1 MYPSS
6 AAFKAA
12 VQTDHI
18 AVSKAEVWASD
29 QKLQEINISDGNVKI
44 DSGSAVRR
52 TCDVTLTT
60 GRESDNLVPDND
72 FDLLTPFGNELRLYR
87 GVQYTDGTKEYVPL
101 GVFVI
106 TDVAISDTNEG
117 VEIKLSGEDRSIRVS
132 RAKWTQPYQM
142 TSGTLEASLSALLKS
157 RFPDAEISFPTTN
170 VTVNQVL
177 LGAEND
183 NDPWKDAVE
192 IAELVG
198 FDLFFDQNGVVQMKQ
213 FPTLDGSVVVALF
226 TEGQGTTITQLN
238 RTIST
243 KQTYNGVIY
252 TIEGS
257 DVATPI
263 RVEAWDEDSSS
274 PTYRFGV
281 FGEVPAF
288 VTTSLLATESEAVRA
303 AASLLNTYIG
313 SQEVVNWD
321 SLVDPSLDVQDVV
334 YVKSNGAKVDRLVI
348 IDSLTIPLKPESSM
362 QADARTVRVVTV
374 GEEVIVG
381 TS

>member
-6 AAFKAA
+6 AAFKAE
-12 VQTDHI
+12 VRTDHI

-60 GRESDNLVPDND
+60 GRESDNLVPDSD

-87 GVQYTDGTKEYVPL
+87 GVQYADGTKEYVPL

-117 VEIKLSGEDRSIRVS
+117 VEIKLLGEDRSIRVS

>member
-1 MYPSS
+1 M
-6 AAFKAA
+6 
-12 VQTDHI
+12 
-18 AVSKAEVWASD
+18 
-29 QKLQEINISDGNVKI
+29 
-44 DSGSAVRR
+44 
-52 TCDVTLTT
+52 
-60 GRESDNLVPDND
+60 PDND

-313 SQEVVNWD
+313 SQEVINWD
-321 SLVDPSLDVQDVV
+321 SLVDPSLDAQDVV

>member
-12 VQTDHI
+12 VRTNHI
-18 AVSKAEVWASD
+18 VVSKAEVWASD

-52 TCDVTLTT
+52 TCEVTLVTS
-60 GRESDNLVPDND
+60 RESNNLVPDND
-72 FDLLTPFGNELRLYR
+72 FDLLTPFGNELRLFR
-87 GVQYTDGTKEYVPL
+87 GVQYVDGTEEYVPL

-106 TDVAISDTNEG
+106 TEVSISDSNEG
-117 VEIKLSGEDRSIRVS
+117 VNIKLTGEDKSIRVA

-142 TSGTLEASLSALLKS
+142 TNGTLEASLTALLKT
-157 RFPDAEISFPTTN
+157 RYPDIEVSFPTTN
-170 VTVNQVL
+170 VTINQVL

-183 NDPWKDAVE
+183 NNPWKDAVE

-226 TEGQGTTITQLN
+226 TEGDGTTITQLN

-243 KQTYNGVIY
+243 KETFNGVIY

-257 DVATPI
+257 DVALPI

-274 PTYRFGV
+274 PTYRYGV
-281 FGEVPAF
+281 FGQVPTF
-288 VTTSLLATESEAVRA
+288 IETNLLSSESEAIRA
-303 AASLLNTYIG
+303 ALSLLNTYIG

-334 YVKSNGAKVDRLVI
+334 YVKSNGAKIDRLVI
-348 IDSLTIPLKPESSM
+348 IDTLDIPLTPEGSM
-362 QADARTVRVVTV
+362 SANARTVRVVNA
-374 GEEVIVG
+374 GEEVIAG
-381 TS
+381 TT

>member
-252 TIEGS
+252 TIEGA

-313 SQEVVNWD
+313 SQEVINWD
-321 SLVDPSLDVQDVV
+321 SLVDPSLDAQDVV

>member
-6 AAFKAA
+6 AAFKAE
-12 VQTDHI
+12 VRTDHI

-60 GRESDNLVPDND
+60 GRESDNLVPDSD

-177 LGAEND
+177 LGAESD

-213 FPTLDGSVVVALF
+213 FPTLDGSVVVSLF

-243 KQTYNGVIY
+243 KQTYNGIIY
-252 TIEGS
+252 TIEGA

-321 SLVDPSLDVQDVV
+321 SIVDPSLDVQDVV

>member
-12 VQTDHI
+12 VRTDHVV
-18 AVSKAEVWASD
+18 VSKAEVWASD
-29 QKLQEINISDGNVKI
+29 QKLAEINISDGNVQI
-44 DSGSAVRR
+44 DSSSAVRR
-52 TCDVTLTT
+52 VCDISLVTS
-60 GRESDNLVPDND
+60 RESNNLVPDND

-87 GVQYTDGTKEYVPL
+87 GVQYADGTEEYVPL

-106 TDVAISDTNEG
+106 TEVSISDTNDG
-117 VEIKLSGEDRSIRVS
+117 VSIKLSGEDKSIRVS
-132 RAKWTQPYQM
+132 RAKWTTPYQM
-142 TSGTLEASLSALLKS
+142 VSGTLEASLSALLKN
-157 RFPDAEISFPTTN
+157 RYPDVELSFPTTN

-177 LGAEND
+177 LGAENE

-213 FPTLDGSVVVALF
+213 FPSLDGSVVVALY
-226 TEGQGTTITQLN
+226 TEGDGTTITQLN

-243 KQTYNGVIY
+243 KQTFNGVIY
-252 TIEGS
+252 TIEGA

-281 FGEVPAF
+281 FGQVPTF
-288 VTTSLLATESEAVRA
+288 IQTNLLATESEAVRA

-313 SQEVVNWD
+313 SQEVINWD

-348 IDSLTIPLKPESSM
+348 IDTLDIPLNPEGSM
-362 QADARTVRVVTV
+362 KADARTVRVVTV

-381 TS
+381 TA